1 MAETTTDQ
9 SVSGMTARELER
21 LVHRLV
27 RRERKGECFVAEEGT
42 LVFYREADYCRYT
55 REG

>member
-27 RRERKGECFVAEEGT
+27 RRERKGECFVAEDGT